1 MPIALGLPVRQITL
15 TLVFCVLITP
25 GSAAAVTV
33 VTDDAA
39 SDSLWVY
46 RDRFAASATHM
57 TWKMKSMVPAATS
70 APSKE
75 FSCLD
80 KANDNLLKASLL
92 LSWACDIMHM
102 QSDMCEPARAE
113 YEGMVLDRLRRTRDT
128 LPALRSLLL
137 ADAHPGDKETA
148 MEIKARC
155 DDMDAAGRALD
166 SILAGS
172 PQGSEGGKGTGS
184 R

>member
-1 MPIALGLPVRQITL
+1 MRQSTL
-15 TLVFCVLITP
+15 ALVFCILSAP
-25 GSAAAVTV
+25 GSAAAVTC

-46 RDRFAASATHM
+46 RDRFAASAAHM

-70 APSKE
+70 VPSKE
-75 FSCLD
+75 YSYLD

-102 QSDMCEPARAE
+102 QRDMCEPERAQ
-113 YEGMVLDRLRRTRDT
+113 YEGIVLDRLRRTRDT
-128 LPALRSLLL
+128 LPAFRSLLL
-137 ADAHPGDKETA
+137 TDAHPGDKETA
-148 MEIKARC
+148 MEIQARC
-155 DDMDAAGRALD
+155 DDMDAASRALD
-166 SILAGS
+166 SILERS
-172 PQGSEGGKGTGS
+172 PQGSEGGNGTGS